1 MHPHFSGNGLLG
13 QLSLSGQKTDSR
25 ASSDCEPGEEDERS
39 SERRQLEE
47 TSGEHGIAV
56 SVHAAFPQ
64 RGKKKTNKSSSC
76 EWEGVGREVKFM
88 LEALK
93 RRAAQ
98 VRKCWKTLESEPGS
112 GKLRSITTT
121 PAAIVFPI
129 FLLSGGAFLG
139 WDSLRRLLRSQDGD
153 RKAKEGRKLGSIS
166 KASSPILSFISL
178 VNQF

>member
-1 MHPHFSGNGLLG
+1 M
-13 QLSLSGQKTDSR
+13 
-25 ASSDCEPGEEDERS
+25 
-39 SERRQLEE
+39 
-47 TSGEHGIAV
+47 
-56 SVHAAFPQ
+56 
-64 RGKKKTNKSSSC
+64 
-76 EWEGVGREVKFM
+76 GREVKFM